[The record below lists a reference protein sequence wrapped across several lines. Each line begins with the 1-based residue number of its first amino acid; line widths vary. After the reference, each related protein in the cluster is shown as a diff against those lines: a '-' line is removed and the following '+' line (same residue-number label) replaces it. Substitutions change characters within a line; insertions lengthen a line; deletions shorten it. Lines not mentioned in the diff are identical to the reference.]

1 MGTEKHYVL
10 DGLDCVHCAEKI
22 EREIKGI
29 TGIESTS
36 VNFINK
42 KLYVKVRNSDD
53 EDRIDEEITCLIN
66 QIEPDIIINKA
77 GMKITTWKEYVL
89 NNSNS
94 IIIFLQ
100 VFYFITALAFQF
112 PIWLK
117 GILFAVSYIIVGE
130 IVKRLSEI
138 L

>member
-100 VFYFITALAFQF
+100 VFYFL
-112 PIWLK
+112 
-117 GILFAVSYIIVGE
+117 
-130 IVKRLSEI
+130 
-138 L
+138 